1 MDKIIQESSTHWIR
15 QAKSQK
21 MVGLFY
27 VKTHVHSY
35 WCLPGFWP
43 LVPSLTGDWLKTAS
57 FFSLNQLHVFWQILL
72 NGSTTFETVIKE
84 KKNHSTKITLCTEYL
99 STSRVGK
106 SPKTLA
112 NPQGWLQSVQI
123 ILYLYTKIILVML
136 FIPNA
141 TS

>member
-1 MDKIIQESSTHWIR
+1 MDKIIQESSIHWIR

-21 MVGLFY
+21 MVGLFD
-27 VKTHVHSY
+27 VKTHVHIC

-43 LVPSLTGDWLKTAS
+43 LVPSLTGDWLETAS
-57 FFSLNQLHVFWQILL
+57 FFSLNQLHVFWQILS
-72 NGSTTFETVIKE
+72 NGSKTFETVIKE
-84 KKNHSTKITLCTEYL
+84 KKKHSTKITLCTEYL
-99 STSRVGK
+99 STIRVWK

-123 ILYLYTKIILVML
+123 ILYLYTKTILVKL
-136 FIPNA
+136 LIPNA

>member
-1 MDKIIQESSTHWIR
+1 MDKIIQESSIHWIR

-43 LVPSLTGDWLKTAS
+43 LVPSLTGDWLKLSEPTACVLTK
-57 FFSLNQLHVFWQILL
+57 FIKWVKNFW
-72 NGSTTFETVIKE
+72 NCTVIKE
-84 KKNHSTKITLCTEYL
+84 KKHSTKITLCTEYL

-112 NPQGWLQSVQI
+112 NPKGWLQSVQI
-123 ILYLYTKIILVML
+123 ILYLYTKIILVKL

>member
-21 MVGLFY
+21 MVGHFY

-84 KKNHSTKITLCTEYL
+84 KKKHSTKITLCTEYL
-99 STSRVGK
+99 STIRVGK

-112 NPQGWLQSVQI
+112 NPQGWLKSVQI
-123 ILYLYTKIILVML
+123 ILYLYTKTILVKL